1 MNVFEEANKITS
13 GDREQQYGTPERNF
27 TKIAEQWRLYIHQK
41 YGFLVDLNAEDVCW
55 MMADLKKCRQMNRPK
70 RDNIVDAVGYIGL
83 IPLKETETGPAMLYF
98 AEQKQNISDNG
109 NN

>member
-1 MNVFEEANKITS
+1 MNVFEEAQKITS
-13 GDREQQYGTPERNF
+13 GDREQQYGSPERNF
-27 TKIAEQWRLYIHQK
+27 THIAEQWSLYILQK
-41 YGFLVDLNAEDVCW
+41 YGIETKLNAEDVCW

-83 IPLKETETGPAMLYF
+83 IPVKSAETGPAMLYF
-98 AEQKQNISDNG
+98 AEQRQNIDG